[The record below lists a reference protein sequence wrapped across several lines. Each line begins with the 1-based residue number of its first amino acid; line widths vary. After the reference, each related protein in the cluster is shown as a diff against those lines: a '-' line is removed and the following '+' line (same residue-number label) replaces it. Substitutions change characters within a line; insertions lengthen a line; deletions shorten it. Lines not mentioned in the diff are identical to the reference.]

1 MYTSDLADFIY
12 YCIVNFERMPQNINV
27 GIGKDYTIN
36 EYYKIIADVIGFKG
50 KFKND
55 LSKPT
60 GMKKKLI
67 DDKKL
72 NDFGWKHKISLETGI
87 KQTYEYF
94 LEQEKK

>member
-1 MYTSDLADFIY
+1 
-12 YCIVNFERMPQNINV
+12 MPQNINV
-27 GIGKDYTIN
+27 GIGTDYNIN

-60 GMKKKLI
+60 GMKRKLI
-67 DDKKL
+67 DNKKL
-72 NDFGWKHKISLETGI
+72 KKFGWSHKTSLESGI

-94 LEQEKK
+94 LDKIQK